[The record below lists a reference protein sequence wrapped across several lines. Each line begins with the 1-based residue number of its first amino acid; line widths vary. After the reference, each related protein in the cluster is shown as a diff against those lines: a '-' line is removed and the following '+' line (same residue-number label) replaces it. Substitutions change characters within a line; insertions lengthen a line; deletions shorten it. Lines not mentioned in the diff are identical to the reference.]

1 MDIIKIN
8 GIDEKKLMASARRKA
23 ASLEKVLAGTG
34 AEVTIIDGYTVYGV
48 SVLCP
53 TVKVVCDGGEHVW
66 DAYDITCRACE
77 RRGQWH
83 VVDTYTVS
91 DMAVLY
97 ITTAKCDAFHRAASA
112 IGEAV
117 FEAGW
122 TVDHDA
128 RVKCHADV
136 NSQANVDAGQAAIK
150 RLYGTADLQTVA
162 ALYIARLDVAETF
175 DDIDTIARAAIDEVN
190 GLKAAYDA
198 QEAAEAAAEAAAP
211 AETPVEAVEPAASTA
226 APEAVEMAVSATY
239 TVDDGTEY
247 MYTARVGG
255 VDVGGASVIVYD
267 DGDAYVE
274 RVDIDDGYRNRG
286 YGTAMLKRLATM
298 YDTVYLAPDNDDA
311 RRLYARLG
319 DDVTSKGSWN
329 YVNQGF
335 GVYAIAA

>member
-1 MDIIKIN
+1 MDIMDIIKIN
-8 GIDEKKLMASARRKA
+8 GIDGKKLVASAKRKV

-48 SVLCP
+48 SLLCP

-66 DAYDITCRACE
+66 EAYDITCRACE

-97 ITTAKCDAFHRAASA
+97 ITTAKCDAIHRAALA

-122 TVDHDA
+122 TVEHDA
-128 RVKCHADV
+128 RVKCHAAV
-136 NSQANVDAGQAAIK
+136 NSQASVDAGQAAIK
-150 RLYGTADLQTVA
+150 RLYGTAYLQDVA
-162 ALYIARLDVAETF
+162 AAYIERLNAAETF
-175 DDIDTIARAAIDEVN
+175 EEIDATVDAVVSEVN
-190 GLKAAYDA
+190 AIKAAYDA
-198 QEAAEAAAEAAAP
+198 AEADAP
-211 AETPVEAVEPAASTA
+211 AETVEAVEPAASTA

-267 DGDAYVE
+267 NGDAYIE
-274 RVDIDDGYRNRG
+274 RIDVDTTYRNCG
-286 YGTAMLKRLATM
+286 YGTAMLKQLAAM
-298 YDTVYLAPDNDDA
+298 YGDVYLAPDNDDA

-319 DDVTSKGSWN
+319 DDVTSKGSWG
-329 YVNQGF
+329 YVDQGF